1 MLRLTCFNAPMCLCR
16 RSVARLRAS
25 MQPRLGILSQHA
37 PQPLRLSR
45 KHLCSAALTSHPGV
59 CIVTPSYN
67 QGRFIARTV
76 NSVLDQQYPNL
87 QYVVQDGASTDET
100 LEVLRRYPTGQLT
113 VVSESDSGQSQA
125 INRGFAQTSGEIM
138 AWLNSDDILLPNA
151 VNAVV
156 SFFNRHQEVDVV
168 YGNRLLIDEQDRVIG
183 RWVLPGHD
191 AEVLSWAD
199 WIPQETLFWRRRIWD
214 RVGATIDE
222 SFRFA
227 MDWDLLLRFRDKG
240 ARFHHLSRY
249 LGAFRVHDQQKT
261 SASINDIGSAE
272 MDRLRSRVLGRIPS
286 ATEINRKI
294 APFMRRHVFYDRFL
308 AW

>member
-1 MLRLTCFNAPMCLCR
+1 
-16 RSVARLRAS
+16 
-25 MQPRLGILSQHA
+25 
-37 PQPLRLSR
+37 
-45 KHLCSAALTSHPGV
+45 LTSHPRV

-100 LEVLRRYPTGQLT
+100 IEVLYRYPSGQLT

-125 INRGFAQTSGEIM
+125 INRGFARTSGEIM
-138 AWLNSDDILLPNA
+138 AWLNSDDILLPNS

-156 SFFNRHQEVDVV
+156 SYFTRHPEVDVI

-214 RVGATIDE
+214 RVGAAVDE

-227 MDWDLLLRFRDKG
+227 MDWDLLLRFRDYG
-240 ARFHHLSRY
+240 ARFHHMRRY
-249 LGAFRVHDQQKT
+249 LGAFRVHDHQKT
-261 SASINDIGSAE
+261 SASLNDVGCAE
-272 MDRLRSRVLGRIPS
+272 MDRLRGRVLGRIPS
-286 ATEINRKI
+286 AIEINKNI

-308 AW
+308 SWQ